1 LWLVEQNN
9 KADGVN
15 VTPITVVASI
25 DPELLKNLIDMEEI
39 DANSLDDCTDVF
51 CLPDQCS
58 LTNSYVDDN
67 SCLISE

>member
-1 LWLVEQNN
+1 VEQNN

-15 VTPITVVASI
+15 VTPITVVAPI

-51 CLPDQCS
+51 CRPDQCS

-67 SCLISE
+67 SFLISE